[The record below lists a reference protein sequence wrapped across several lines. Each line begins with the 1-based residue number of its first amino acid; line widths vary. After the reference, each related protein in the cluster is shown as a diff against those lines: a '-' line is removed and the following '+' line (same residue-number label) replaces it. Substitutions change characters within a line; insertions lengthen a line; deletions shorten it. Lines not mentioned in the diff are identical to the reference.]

1 MIMKEWTQ
9 FSNPLLAPAMRV
21 GLLPAGA
28 HAASSGK
35 RAPAFKKVHENE
47 MRGVAL

>member
-1 MIMKEWTQ
+1 MKEWKR
-9 FSNPLLAPAMRV
+9 FLSLLLATAMCV
-21 GLLPAGA
+21 GLLPDGT
-28 HAASSGK
+28 HAASSGR

>member
-1 MIMKEWTQ
+1 MKEWKR
-9 FSNPLLAPAMRV
+9 FLSLLLATAMCV
-21 GLLPAGA
+21 GILPVRA